1 MGIYLLVLN
10 NILKFFKIEYKIIHK
25 DYIAKRF
32 AHGRLDSWEGKSLPS
47 QRSLA
52 GLKEWT
58 ATLGL
63 RMAQTL

>member
-52 GLKEWT
+52 GLKE
-58 ATLGL
+58 
-63 RMAQTL
+63 